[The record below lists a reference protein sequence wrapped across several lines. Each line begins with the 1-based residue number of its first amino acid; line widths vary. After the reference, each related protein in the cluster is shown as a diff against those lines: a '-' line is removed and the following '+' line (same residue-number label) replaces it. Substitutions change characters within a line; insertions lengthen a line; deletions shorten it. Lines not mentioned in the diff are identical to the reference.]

1 MKHRHTYQEN
11 MVVTSKSNYSMAEKV
26 FCCRCFGCLQE
37 DVVLTPDLRRQTL
50 QRIIKNFVID
60 D

>member
-11 MVVTSKSNYSMAEKV
+11 MVITSKSNYSMAEKV
-26 FCCRCFGCLQE
+26 FCCRCFDCLQE